1 MIIEGSKTDGTPKT
15 VAVNDDG
22 KVLVEGSIGLDASD
36 INIGN
41 VDIVSLPALAAG
53 TNSIGAV
60 SSNSVVSSATIT
72 RPADTTA
79 YAAKDVISTA
89 VGAVIEF
96 TGMARANAGT
106 GTIVRARLMTS
117 QKTNVALYRLHL
129 FHTAPTVIA
138 DNSPY
143 TLLYAN
149 AANRIGSIDFPALS
163 TEDATN
169 STAAAGMRPSYD
181 GSYAPP
187 NLWYKCKSDGTSL
200 YGILETLSAFTSDS
214 AQNFFIELGADGL
227 S

>member
-1 MIIEGSKTDGTPKT
+1 MSAYAQNYPPAVVPLGINPSGEPTTFELSATGGVKASITD
-15 VAVNDDG
+15 A
-22 KVLVEGSIGLDASD
+22 
-36 INIGN
+36 
-41 VDIVSLPALAAG
+41 LPAG

-79 YAAKDVISTA
+79 YVAKDVVSTLA
-89 VGAVIEF
+89 GAVIEF

-129 FHTAPTVIA
+129 FHTAPSPIA

-143 TLLYAN
+143 LLLYAN
-149 AANRIGSIDFPALS
+149 AANRIGSIDFPALG
-163 TEDATN
+163 TEDPTN
-169 STAAAGMRPSYD
+169 STSAASMRPSYD
-181 GSYAPP
+181 GSYNAP
-187 NLWYKCKSDGTSL
+187 NLWYKCATADTKL
-200 YGILETLSAFTSDS
+200 YGILETLSAFTPDS
-214 AQNFFIELGADGL
+214 AQTFFIELGADGL